1 MDFIYNLE
9 RVAKEGIGTEMVIK
23 HRRHKISPK
32 LGLRKKKLI
41 KAEMVMT
48 WNF

>member
-1 MDFIYNLE
+1 MDFISSLE
-9 RVAKEGIGTEMVIK
+9 RVAKKGIGTEMVIK

-32 LGLRKKKLI
+32 LGLSKKNLI
-41 KAEMVMT
+41 KVEKVMT